1 VNRCTYCIRLSDGA
15 WGKRPTPSNVRRAIL
30 ACSHRDYRLRSVC
43 FPPPDANEETC
54 LQCRVCFDVR
64 WSRYEIVIDELVET
78 LLCWLQPEFDSM
90 VEVEISDE

>member
-1 VNRCTYCIRLSDGA
+1 
-15 WGKRPTPSNVRRAIL
+15 
-30 ACSHRDYRLRSVC
+30 VC